1 MAAHSGLPAPTAP
14 PDRRAARHDATKAE
28 IVAAGWRLSL
38 ERGLAGWSLKDV
50 GAAVGMRAPSLYGYF
65 DGKHALY
72 DAMFA
77 DGYRALAEVVR
88 TTERPADP
96 RAVLRLA
103 GQVYVDFCVADPARF
118 QLLFLR
124 TLPGFEPS
132 ADSYAL
138 AVRVLDEMVAV
149 LRENGVTEQADIDLW
164 TAVLTGIASQQLS
177 NDPGGTRWS
186 DLVQTAVERLLPAA
200 GD

>member
-1 MAAHSGLPAPTAP
+1 MTAHSGLPAPAAP
-14 PDRRAARHDATKAE
+14 PDRRATRHDTTKGE

-88 TTERPADP
+88 TTERPEDP

-103 GQVYVDFCVADPARF
+103 GQVYVDFCIADPARF

-149 LRENGVTEQADIDLW
+149 LRDNGVTEQADIDLW
-164 TAVLTGIASQQLS
+164 TAVLTGIASQQVS

-186 DLVQTAVERLLPAA
+186 DLVETAVERLLPAA